1 MTFQGLRFL
10 LSLSVILELIY
21 RPGSSQLVSSFKCCQ
36 IVKPW
41 KESYFSHLVEKASYA
56 VCRTNIIEF
65 TLPRGYICLDQSK
78 DKRVEEVISCINRGR
93 QVCLV
98 KPTTSTVSSTRSA
111 PNNDA
116 STQSRMIDKH
126 APTQAPVPDVPD
138 SHLNGS
144 EHLNGTSPPA
154 MTSHTESQQAW
165 PKVSDEK
172 PPTSPDSTT
181 RSAANKDVSTQRQD
195 GRSQKPT
202 GATGTDGPTTLTFP
216 LTTKAS
222 DSNANGNDRLHDG
235 APSEGDDGTKMKQMK
250 IAIISLIGIIFAIT
264 VVGTA
269 LWCRRRRPKG
279 NLPYDERPVCYS
291 VAQSEDS
298 IS

>member
-78 DKRVEEVISCINRGR
+78 DKRVEEVISCINR
-93 QVCLV
+93 
-98 KPTTSTVSSTRSA
+98 
-111 PNNDA
+111 
-116 STQSRMIDKH
+116 
-126 APTQAPVPDVPD
+126 
-138 SHLNGS
+138 
-144 EHLNGTSPPA
+144 GTSPPA